1 MSTSTSGIA
10 RPVGLTYVLVS
21 SVLSESAAKSNM
33 LAARQLRISRSSSSS
48 SEETGKVNWMSAW
61 AAVNPMT
68 VH

>member
-33 LAARQLRISRSSSSS
+33 LAARQLRMRRSSSSS
-48 SEETGKVNWMSAW
+48 SEETGKVN
-61 AAVNPMT
+61 
-68 VH
+68 